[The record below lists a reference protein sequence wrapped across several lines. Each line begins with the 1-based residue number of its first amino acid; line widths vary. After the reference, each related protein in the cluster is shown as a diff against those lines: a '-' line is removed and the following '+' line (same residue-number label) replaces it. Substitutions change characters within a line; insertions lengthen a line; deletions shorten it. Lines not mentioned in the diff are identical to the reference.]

1 MVQSKFILYNKEY
14 TVSPGDVITV
24 DRALQAHPGQK
35 AVLYSTDN
43 IDTIYCEIT
52 KVMETCFTFIVEKIA
67 RKYNDVD
74 TTVFYPESEPE
85 LVKEEINSTS
95 SVTETES
102 KGEQGIVKDTTSS
115 VDINSMTKSKLLEF
129 AEQNKIIVKPAMK
142 KAEILDIIKKEL
154 KM

>member
-24 DRALQAHPGQK
+24 DSALQAHPGQK

-52 KVMETCFTFIVEKIA
+52 KVMETCFTFVVEKIA

-85 LVKEEINSTS
+85 LVKEETNRIY
-95 SVTETES
+95 
-102 KGEQGIVKDTTSS
+102 KKR
-115 VDINSMTKSKLLEF
+115 F
-129 AEQNKIIVKPAMK
+129 AEPS
-142 KAEILDIIKKEL
+142 EIAKVVTFLASDDADFINDEIIKVDGGY
-154 KM
+154 